1 MQDGG
6 GSVTTDYSIIVHVRG
21 HTYLPVSGIAETY
34 HQSKST
40 VERNLKGILD
50 TDRYR
55 GYRPVINEDG
65 DKLVNL
71 LVYEDY
77 LACKGKMKEKNLA
90 RHLPP
95 FDPAEVRKNW
105 GEYKVPVIIGG

>member
-1 MQDGG
+1 M
-6 GSVTTDYSIIVHVRG
+6 TADYSITVHVRG
-21 HTYLPVSGIAETY
+21 HTYLPVSGIADSY

-40 VERNLKGILD
+40 VERNLHGILD

-65 DKLVNL
+65 DRLVNVL
-71 LVYEDY
+71 IYEDY
-77 LACKGKMKEKNLA
+77 LCYKARLKERNLA

>member
-1 MQDGG
+1 M
-6 GSVTTDYSIIVHVRG
+6 TADYSITVHVRG
-21 HTYLPVSGIAETY
+21 HTYLPVSGIAESY

-40 VERNLKGILD
+40 VERNIHGILD

-55 GYRPVINEDG
+55 GYRPVINDDG
-65 DKLVNL
+65 DRLVNVL
-71 LVYEDY
+71 IYEDY
-77 LACKGKMKEKNLA
+77 LCYKARLKERNLA

-105 GEYKVPVIIGG
+105 GEYKVPIVIGG

>member
-1 MQDGG
+1 M
-6 GSVTTDYSIIVHVRG
+6 TADYTITVHVRG
-21 HTYLPVSGIAETY
+21 HTYLPVSGVAESY

-50 TDRYR
+50 ADRYR

-65 DKLVNL
+65 DRLVNVL
-71 LVYEDY
+71 IYEDY
-77 LACKGKMKEKNLA
+77 LCYKARLKERNLA